1 MALLSYQVQAHL
13 ISKGKSATEAETIT
27 EDISQVLLQNDGS
40 GDYIK
45 TWNVSGITK
54 PTDSELTTADTEG
67 TKLQNNYTVRRKRRG
82 EYGLIGDQLD
92 LLYKDLVAGKVDAT
106 GEWAKAVKKVK
117 DDNPLS

>member
-1 MALLSYQVQAHL
+1 MASLSFQVEAHL
-13 ISKGKSATEAETIT
+13 ISKGKSAEEAATIT
-27 EDISQVLLQNDGS
+27 ADESQVVLQNDGS

-45 TWNVSGITK
+45 AWNVSGISK
-54 PTDSELTTADTEG
+54 PTNNELVSADAEG
-67 TKLQNNYTVRRKRRG
+67 TKLQSNYITRRKRRR

-106 GEWAKAVKKVK
+106 GEWAKAIKKVK